1 MTTTPRLRACLE
13 GSALFV
19 AVSATLLWRA
29 PHALSSGTAV
39 LGVLGQAGV
48 LALCYV
54 VASYQAGLYDLR
66 AVQRLGQFLARL
78 PLTIGL
84 ALILLV
90 GCYTLLPPAKMPADA
105 FQAGALT
112 IAVTM
117 LPLWALGRGVLRSP
131 LLSERVLILGS
142 GPLVPAL
149 FDAIRDQRE
158 APVTVLGA
166 VEERPGVGE
175 YPGRCPVLG
184 SVDHLP
190 DIVDATR
197 PDRIIVA
204 LTERRGCLPVRQ
216 LLASRTHG
224 VAIEDGVDAYERLTD
239 KLAIEVL
246 TPSTL
251 VFAPGF
257 RRHRLGV
264 ALERGL
270 TVLLSAGALVGLAP
284 LLGLIALAIKLDSKG
299 PVFFVQE
306 RLGQF
311 GRPFGLIKFRTMH
324 PTAHG
329 ASEWVRD
336 NGHRITRVG
345 GWLRRFRLDE
355 LPQFVNALRGE
366 MNLVGPRP
374 HPVSNGRLFLQRIPY
389 YSLRSMVP
397 PGITG
402 WAQVRYGYAN
412 GLEEETEK
420 MRYDLY
426 YIKHMSLWLD
436 LRILVATGRAMLV
449 GPENRRPE
457 AEPAWPAHPARPAPE
472 LRKAA

>member
-1 MTTTPRLRACLE
+1 MTITPRIRASVE
-13 GSALFV
+13 GSALLL
-19 AVSATLLWRA
+19 AVSATLLARSVHVVSDWTDVA
-29 PHALSSGTAV
+29 GI
-39 LGVLGQAGV
+39 LGQAAV
-48 LALCYV
+48 LALCYI
-54 VASYQAGLYDLR
+54 VASYQTGLYDLR
-66 AVQRLGQFLARL
+66 AVQRVTQLLARL

-84 ALILLV
+84 AVILLV
-90 GCYTLLPPAKMPADA
+90 GCYLLFPSAKMPAAA
-105 FQAGALT
+105 FQASALT

-117 LPLWALGRGVLRSP
+117 LPLWALGLGVLRSP

-142 GPLVPAL
+142 GPLAPVL
-149 FDAIRDQRE
+149 FDAVRDHPE
-158 APVTVLGA
+158 APVAVLGA
-166 VEERPGVGE
+166 VEERPGAGE
-175 YPGRCPVLG
+175 YPGHCPVLG
-184 SVDHLP
+184 CVDHLSE
-190 DIVDATR
+190 IVGATR

-204 LTERRGCLPVRQ
+204 LTERRGYLPVRD
-216 LLASRTHG
+216 LLATRTHG
-224 VAIEDGVDAYERLTD
+224 VAVEDGVDAYERLTG

-257 RRHRLGV
+257 RRHRFGIAV
-264 ALERGL
+264 ERALTIL
-270 TVLLSAGALVGLAP
+270 VSALALASLAP
-284 LLGLIALAIKLDSKG
+284 LLALIALAIKLDSEG
-299 PVFFVQE
+299 PVLFVQE

-311 GRPFGLIKFRTMH
+311 DRPFKLIKFRTMR
-324 PTAHG
+324 PTVHG
-329 ASEWVRD
+329 ESPWARD

-345 GWLRRFRLDE
+345 QWLRRFRLDE

-436 LRILVATGRAMLV
+436 LRILLATVRAMVV
-449 GPENRRPE
+449 GPEARRPD
-457 AEPAWPAHPARPAPE
+457 ADPRWQDPSRPATE
-472 LRKAA
+472 LPKAA